1 MQNFQEETLVRSLIS
16 NICRPIVEKI
26 ENIQKEVECIQFSIH
41 QHDRKIDILS
51 DKSDQL
57 AYDMQCTPIYSSK
70 LNNDAISNLRMN
82 IQDDEQKVFD
92 LERHFNLEFNKT
104 RLEQGAIKLEQENQK
119 KEIKIL
125 GDIQQSLTERVE
137 IYNNY
142 LSQKLYQQE
151 FSINNV
157 DTSNSKVVKQLT
169 ETNLKNQEEISS
181 LNTQTK
187 DLLSKI
193 QYNEQEILKI
203 QCSKQWMQDMIV
215 ELRQKSQFFLTIDQ
229 IDVVQQ
235 SQTPIR
241 IQHINNTSTIQNQ
254 VDLEKIQE
262 IIDDKFLELTNVINA
277 QIQQQ
282 QQQSQEQLKSQ
293 LDEFKITLVKLKNES
308 AKNSQSINSYLKDSN
323 EKIQNAINVAQDSK
337 IKSKQQINQLD
348 ELIQKQLQKITQDI
362 QTIQIN
368 ITGLDLR
375 MAETHIK
382 VVNVQEKQ
390 HEIQVHQTSFSYLN
404 NQNEVLNF
412 MPMKQ
417 DSLCSDSFLN
427 NNVATQKMTKTEET
441 IQAQLAQQVQMKKK
455 VEIQIQDTEQMPIIM
470 QNLDEQDIYI
480 KNLPKIQNDII
491 KLKSDF
497 FNEQQYN
504 QNQMTKLLKSK
515 SITDQSIKDIDQQLR
530 QFNQYFNVIFSL
542 ILHNELIGTDNQ
554 AKVIGNGF
562 KFEFIPFQQDEK
574 TIMTYQNNKIAKVDL
589 LMKTITS
596 SHSIIKKQR
605 QNTFDFQQD
614 NKKRLETE
622 TSRELKTMYSNKKY
636 RLWDDKQITQ
646 TERLNLSVD
655 ATAYQQLPKQKV
667 KRVLVKYKRLLS

>member
-26 ENIQKEVECIQFSIH
+26 ENIQKEIECIQFSIH
-41 QHDRKIDILS
+41 QHDRRIDILS
-51 DKSDQL
+51 DKSDQS
-57 AYDMQCTPIYSSK
+57 AYDNK
-70 LNNDAISNLRMN
+70 LNNDAISNLRKN

-92 LERHFNLEFNKT
+92 MERHFNLEFNKT

-125 GDIQQSLTERVE
+125 GDVQQSLTERLE

-169 ETNLKNQEEISS
+169 ETNLKNQEDISS
-181 LNTQTK
+181 LNSQTK

-235 SQTPIR
+235 QQTPIR
-241 IQHINNTSTIQNQ
+241 IQPINNNSTIQNQ
-254 VDLEKIQE
+254 VDLEEIQE
-262 IIDDKFLELTNVINA
+262 IIDDKFLELTNVINT
-277 QIQQQ
+277 QI
-282 QQQSQEQLKSQ
+282 QQSQEQLKTQ
-293 LDEFKITLVKLKNES
+293 LDEFKITLVKLKNEC
-308 AKNSQSINSYLKDSN
+308 AKNVQSIDSYIKDSN

-337 IKSKQQINQLD
+337 IMSKQRINQLD
-348 ELIQKQLQKITQDI
+348 ELIQKQLQKITLDI
-362 QTIQIN
+362 QTIQTN

-390 HEIQVHQTSFSYLN
+390 HEIQVHQTSFQYLH
-404 NQNEVLNF
+404 NQNEVLNY
-412 MPMKQ
+412 MPTKQ
-417 DSLCSDSFLN
+417 DSLYSDSFLN
-427 NNVATQKMTKTEET
+427 NNVAAQKMPKTEET
-441 IQAQLAQQVQMKKK
+441 IQAQPAQQIQMKKK
-455 VEIQIQDTEQMPIIM
+455 VEVQIQETEQMMPITI
-470 QNLDEQDIYI
+470 QNLDEEDLYT
-480 KNLPKIQNDII
+480 KSLPKIQNDII

-504 QNQMTKLLKSK
+504 QNQMAKLLKQK

-554 AKVIGNGF
+554 AKIIGNGF

-574 TIMTYQNNKIAKVDL
+574 TIMSYQNNKIAKVDL

-596 SHSIIKKQR
+596 SHSIIRKQR

-614 NKKRLETE
+614 NKRRLETE

-655 ATAYQQLPKQKV
+655 ANAYQQLPKQKV
-667 KRVLVKYKRLLS
+667 KKVLVKYKRLLS